1 MAGIFDTLRGRWK
14 PLLLAVAA
22 IGAGVAGAAYI
33 TSPLRSG
40 PSADTAPAIDAGV
53 AARLTP
59 DGRIHVPRFVDPAL
73 VRPTPRFRFTF
84 DPPAALAAYRAEE
97 SLDAVVG
104 SPRDDLERCMKLMHW
119 TRAQWQPG
127 IPSPYPPLDARI
139 ILRDI
144 RRGFTGGFCA
154 QYNYVLAQAL
164 QSFAI
169 PARYVSLI
177 EHEVIEARLPDKGRW
192 VCLDP
197 LYDTIYRDEQGEPL
211 SVYEIHRR
219 VTGSLPVSLSNPAL
233 AAEKPSHM
241 EAFNAFAVWLK
252 NDHISS
258 PLNFTDLERY
268 KVYFVPE
275 GADPAALPAGA
286 LGTTEVADLYP
297 G

>member
-1 MAGIFDTLRGRWK
+1 MGA
-14 PLLLAVAA
+14 AA

-40 PSADTAPAIDAGV
+40 SAIDAP
-53 AARLTP
+53 AAIAGRGAPRLTQ
-59 DGRIHVPRFVDPAL
+59 DGRIHVPLFVDPAQ

-84 DPPAALAAYRAEE
+84 DPPTALAAYRAEE
-97 SLDAVVG
+97 SLDAVAGNPV
-104 SPRDDLERCMKLMHW
+104 DDLARCMTLMHW
-119 TRAQWQPG
+119 SRAQWQPG
-127 IPSPYPPLDARI
+127 IPSPYPPIDARI

-164 QSFAI
+164 QSFGI

-211 SVYEIHRR
+211 SVHEIHRR
-219 VTGSLPVSLSNPAL
+219 VLDGMPVSLSNPAL

-241 EAFNAFAVWLK
+241 DAFRAFAVWLK
-252 NDHISS
+252 NDHVSS
-258 PLNFTDLERY
+258 PINFTDLERY
-268 KVYFVPE
+268 KVYFVPS
-275 GADPAALPAGA
+275 GADPAGLPAGV
-286 LGTTEVADLYP
+286 LSTSEVADLYP
-297 G
+297 GSPG